1 MVLELAL
8 WKLLGRVAA
17 GPEFG
22 QTLGNTLFHASVG
35 GFVEDPA
42 FEVGWE
48 AFHLVEAAFE
58 FVRVLVAFAVS
69 PLFHRFCRRVAELHG
84 DRLGDFGLGDFHSLL
99 EGSVGC
105 IGLRSTCEI
114 DGDLGEGLVAFRG
127 AQEVDGLLR
136 GHGLFI
142 GAELVRNRITKEPAV
157 PEIDLIVEQ
166 MKERGFLL
174 STDGPL
180 YNVLKIKPPIV
191 FSKKN
196 ADNMVRNLDEVL
208 NGFIK

>member
-1 MVLELAL
+1 MTDIGEIAHPNVTRSIMKKSHQCWLHEQ
-8 WKLLGRVAA
+8 LL
-17 GPEFG
+17 PWE
-22 QTLGNTLFHASVG
+22 SE
-35 GFVEDPA
+35 GFVTNETVQKLRERYALNDSQPA
-42 FEVGWE
+42 
-48 AFHLVEAAFE
+48 
-58 FVRVLVAFAVS
+58 
-69 PLFHRFCRRVAELHG
+69 
-84 DRLGDFGLGDFHSLL
+84 LGQIVMGSLG
-99 EGSVGC
+99 
-105 IGLRSTCEI
+105 
-114 DGDLGEGLVAFRG
+114 A
-127 AQEVDGLLR
+127 
-136 GHGLFI
+136 LFI